1 MKTTYHSNGK
11 LLLTGEYVVLDGA
24 SALVLP
30 TKYGQSLEVVPSKD
44 EKIHWESRD
53 KENNIWFKSAF
64 HYDDNGNILLQHT
77 DPTAETLYQI
87 LACAKQL
94 NPDFLNEKQGWK
106 VTTFLDFPR
115 NWGLGTS
122 STLINNV
129 AQWAKVNPYS
139 LLNDSFGGSGFDIAA
154 AQHNTPIRYRI
165 KEGKPVVE
173 EIVLPWTFKDALF
186 FVHLNKKQDS
196 RAGILEY
203 RKTAVDSDIFAC
215 IDTINQDLLGCTSI
229 IEFEEL
235 MEKHEKIIAKTTQTP
250 TVKSRLFP
258 DYPRCIKSLGA
269 WGGDFVLATGG
280 TSEKEYFKSKGYFT
294 LIDFID
300 MVK

>member
-1 MKTTYHSNGK
+1 MKKTYHSNGK

-53 KENNIWFKSAF
+53 KENNIWFKTTF
-64 HYDDNGNILLQHT
+64 QYDDNGNILLQHT
-77 DPTAETLYQI
+77 DTIAETLHKI
-87 LACAKQL
+87 LVCAKKL
-94 NPDFLNEKQGWK
+94 NRDFLSEKKGWK

-173 EIVLPWTFKDALF
+173 EIELPWPFKDALF

-196 RAGILEY
+196 RAGILKY
-203 RKTAVDSDIFAC
+203 RKTTVDSDIFAF
-215 IDTINQDLLGCTSI
+215 IDKINQDLLGCTSI
-229 IEFEEL
+229 VEFEEL
-235 MEKHEKIIAKTTQTP
+235 MEKHEKIIAKTIQTP
-250 TVKSRLFP
+250 TVKNRLFP

-280 TSEKEYFKSKGYFT
+280 ANEKEYFKSKGYFT
-294 LIDFID
+294 LIDYVD